1 MKKYFLLF
9 AILFSKEDK
18 ENILLILDKDL
29 SKKDVEIYS
38 YKTDDLRNQFY
49 LYITFKENT
58 ILNIG
63 ISHERMIGFAYSRTS
78 FNNEAYSR
86 TSLNNEKLEQVLA
99 SRLFCTR
106 QKIELQSIID
116 SAPKENK
123 FNFNS
128 HEIDDIKRYTRNCHY
143 NILSIYGNFD
153 EEKVKNIVSKHYN
166 IIPEYSTPKEKSKS
180 SIHHLKDCSQIIIN
194 LDYNE
199 ALTYNYNEVLVYKN
213 ILAVMLYQ
221 HFLQNTD
228 IIPKPKES
236 KFTFINENFE
246 FLMKINQTG
255 DANTIKQKIESLI
268 ATDEFLAALNLH
280 IKQLIMKHDS
290 RNSER
295 SAENNL
301 KKYLIYGKDAAQL
314 KLTT

>member
-9 AILFSKEDK
+9 AILFSQEDK

-29 SKKDVEIYS
+29 SKKDVDIYS
-38 YKTDDLRNQFY
+38 YKTNDLRNKFD

-58 ILNIG
+58 ILDIG
-63 ISHERMIGFAYSRTS
+63 ISHVSIGSSYS
-78 FNNEAYSR
+78 A
-86 TSLNNEKLEQVLA
+86 TSLNNENLEQVLRA
-99 SRLFCTR
+99 SLFCTR
-106 QKIELQSIID
+106 AKIELQSIID

-128 HEIDDIKRYTRNCHY
+128 HEIDDIKRYTPNCRY

-153 EEKVKNIVSKHYN
+153 EEKVKNILSKHYN
-166 IIPEYSTPKEKSKS
+166 IIPEYSIPKKESKS

-213 ILAVMLYQ
+213 ILAIMLYQ

-255 DANTIKQKIESLI
+255 DANTIQQKIESLI
-268 ATDEFLAALNLH
+268 ATDEFLASLNLH

-301 KKYLIYGKDAAQL
+301 KKYLIYGTDAAQL

>member
-9 AILFSKEDK
+9 AILFSQEDK

-38 YKTDDLRNQFY
+38 YKTNDLRNKFD

-58 ILNIG
+58 ILDIG
-63 ISHERMIGFAYSRTS
+63 ISHASMIGFVYSI
-78 FNNEAYSR
+78 

-99 SRLFCTR
+99 ASLFCTR
-106 QKIELQSIID
+106 AKIELQSIID

-128 HEIDDIKRYTRNCHY
+128 HEIDDIKRYTPNCRY

-153 EEKVKNIVSKHYN
+153 EEKVKNILSKHYN
-166 IIPEYSTPKEKSKS
+166 IIPEYSIPKKKSKS
-180 SIHHLKDCSQIIIN
+180 SIHHLEDCSQIIIN

-228 IIPKPKES
+228 IIPKPK
-236 KFTFINENFE
+236 
-246 FLMKINQTG
+246 
-255 DANTIKQKIESLI
+255 
-268 ATDEFLAALNLH
+268 
-280 IKQLIMKHDS
+280 
-290 RNSER
+290 
-295 SAENNL
+295 
-301 KKYLIYGKDAAQL
+301 
-314 KLTT
+314 